1 MLYYILMKRLLYVLL
16 GSLVGLPVM
25 AQAFDLT
32 FDPGG
37 ILKSKS
43 KLGNQ
48 NPGYIAFTLVNFSLV
63 FLGSITVIMI
73 IVAGFMWIFAA
84 GEEEKITK
92 AKDLLKGSV
101 LGLVIVLSSYG
112 LATFVFSLIQSAVV
126 GL

>member
-1 MLYYILMKRLLYVLL
+1 MKRPLYLLL
-16 GSLVGLPVM
+16 GSLVSLPVT
-25 AQAFDLT
+25 AQAFDLN

-37 ILKSKS
+37 VLYTKS

-73 IVAGFMWIFAA
+73 IIAGFMWIFAG

-92 AKDLLKGSV
+92 AKDLLKGAV
-101 LGLVIVLSSYG
+101 LGLVIVMSSYG
-112 LATFVFSLIQSAVV
+112 LAAFVFGLIQAAVTGV
-126 GL
+126 